1 MGLAISFLA
10 LQGFLYFVL
19 PLLLHETAL
28 WALCLI
34 PITLLTTSYWSL
46 THETIHG
53 AFHPHKGINLAAG
66 RILCL
71 FFPAPFAVLQ
81 LGHLMHHRFNRSP
94 LDRSEIYEQHL
105 VKRLSTHL
113 RFYVRLLIGLYLLEV
128 LSSFLVQQPNR
139 MIRSL
144 LERHSKGEKK
154 VLNYCE
160 KYLLND
166 KAYRQNRL
174 DALLIIGLVS
184 ASLWLYGPNW
194 PVLLGALLL
203 RGLFISFFD
212 NAYHYDTKLDDRM
225 AAYNL
230 ALSPLLA
237 KGILYFNLHRT
248 HHRFPSLPWNTLP
261 RAMSLSQDGM
271 DGPYL
276 AMSLRQLAGPRQL
289 AADTPYPQA
298 RR

>member
-1 MGLAISFLA
+1 MGFLT
-10 LQGFLYFVL
+10 LQGFVYFIL
-19 PLLLHETAL
+19 PLLLHETSL

-46 THETIHG
+46 THEAIHG
-53 AFHPHKGINLAAG
+53 AFHPHKGVNQAAG

-71 FFPAPFAVLQ
+71 FFPAPFGVLQ

-94 LDRSEIYEQHL
+94 LDRSEVYEPQT
-105 VKRLSTHL
+105 VKRLSTQL

-128 LSSFLVQQPNR
+128 LSSLLALLPNR
-139 MIRSL
+139 LIRSL
-144 LERHSKGEKK
+144 IERHSKGEKK

-174 DALLIIGLVS
+174 DALLIIALVS
-184 ASLWLYGPNW
+184 TSLWLYGANW

-261 RAMSLSQDGM
+261 RAMALSQDGT

-276 AMSLRQLAGPRQL
+276 GISLRQLAGPRTP
-289 AADTPYPQA
+289 AGDTPYLQA
-298 RR
+298 RK